1 MRLILA
7 APKKIGLTPPQKI
20 RALPRMAS
28 DFPENMNGET
38 LVICLR
44 IREDGLNRVRKGN
57 SVYFSWKKDSFYT
70 KSKGVIK
77 FSYCH
82 PILDCIQH
90 YVIENYSTK
99 DIDILK
105 ADWTQILNYIKFN
118 LDDGVALWGD
128 DNAPDYDKLAEEIAN
143 R

>member
-1 MRLILA
+1 MRLMLV
-7 APKKIGLTPPQKI
+7 APKKIGVIAPQRI
-20 RALPRMAS
+20 RALPRMAQ

-44 IREDGLNRVRKGN
+44 IREDGSNAVRKGN
-57 SVYFSWKKDSFYT
+57 SNYFSWKKDSFYT
-70 KSKGVIK
+70 KSKGAIK
-77 FSYCH
+77 FTYCQ
-82 PILDCIQH
+82 PILASIQS
-90 YVIENYSTK
+90 YVIEKYSSK

-118 LDDGVALWGD
+118 LDEGVALWGD
-128 DNAPDYDKLAEEIAN
+128 EYAPDYDKLAEEIAN

>member
-1 MRLILA
+1 MRLMLA

-28 DFPENMNGET
+28 DFPENMNGDT

-44 IREDGLNRVRKGN
+44 IREDGANRVRKGN
-57 SVYFSWKKDSFYT
+57 EAYFAWKKESFYT
-70 KSKGVIK
+70 KSKGGIK

-82 PILDCIQH
+82 PILSCIQQ
-90 YVIENYSTK
+90 YVIEHYSNK
-99 DIDILK
+99 DVDILT
-105 ADWTQILNYIKFN
+105 ADWNQILNYIKFN
-118 LDDGVALWGD
+118 LDEGVALWGD
-128 DNAPDYDKLAEEIAN
+128 VYAPDYDKLAEEIAN